1 MKALARTF
9 STLRP
14 SIASVTQR
22 GWARYGTTHAE
33 LCRRPLFT
41 RLIPRVEAAVPADV
55 ARGGVQHSYPAYRDG
70 LHSMSQDNPLP
81 GLLRVPTHQ

>member
-1 MKALARTF
+1 VQAPA
-9 STLRP
+9 
-14 SIASVTQR
+14 V
-22 GWARYGTTHAE
+22 H
-33 LCRRPLFT
+33 

-81 GLLRVPTHQ
+81 GLLRVPKHQ